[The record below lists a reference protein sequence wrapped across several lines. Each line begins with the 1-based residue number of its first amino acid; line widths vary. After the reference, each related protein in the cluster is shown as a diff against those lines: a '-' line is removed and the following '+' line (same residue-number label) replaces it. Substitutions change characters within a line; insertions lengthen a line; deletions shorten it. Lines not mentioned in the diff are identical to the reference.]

1 MQINEDKMKRFRKP
15 LIYILGLT
23 ILGFSVTLIQK
34 TNLGMGSW
42 DALNRNF
49 YEGIPLDYRY
59 LTPIMALILISLS
72 YIIEKKKPDLIML
85 FPIAISFYIGLTID
99 IFLLFVPGVSEMSL
113 FFNLTYVFLAL
124 VIIAIGLNMII
135 YCKYP
140 LPALDQ
146 FCLAIS
152 KKFNLSFGKGKLIGE
167 VLALVSAV
175 ISGLFFSHQEQ
186 FFYIGITTFIIIAFI
201 GRFVDFFERPVK
213 RILGEKNVD

>member
-1 MQINEDKMKRFRKP
+1 MSRFRKP
-15 LIYILGLT
+15 LIYLLGLT

-59 LTPIMALILISLS
+59 LTPIMAIFLISLA
-72 YIIEKKKPDLIML
+72 YLIERKKPAIIML

-99 IFLLFVPGVSEMSL
+99 LFLLIVPSVSNMNL
-113 FFNLTYVFLAL
+113 FYNLLYVFLAL
-124 VIIAIGLNMII
+124 VIVGIGLNMII

-152 KKFNLSFGKGKLIGE
+152 RRLNISFGKGKFIGE
-167 VLALVSAV
+167 VFALVSAV
-175 ISGLFFSHQEQ
+175 ISGLFFSHQEY
-186 FFYIGITTFIIIAFI
+186 FFFIGVTTIITVFFV
-201 GRFVDFFERPVK
+201 GRFVDFFEKPVLK
-213 RILGEKNVD
+213 VLGDKNGN